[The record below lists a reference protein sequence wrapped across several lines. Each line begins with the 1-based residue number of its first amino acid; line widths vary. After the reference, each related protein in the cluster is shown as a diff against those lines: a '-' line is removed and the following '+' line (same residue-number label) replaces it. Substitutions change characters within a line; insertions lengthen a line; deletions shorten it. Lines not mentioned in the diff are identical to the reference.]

1 MLAIRLRDTGEE
13 IMKKRSV
20 EPSLDRLGAVS
31 EFFEAELAAC
41 QAPPKVIAQVNVA
54 IDEIFSN
61 IARYSGATSAT
72 VGCEVE
78 GGRALLRFTDNGRPY
93 DPTRQ
98 ADPDTT
104 LGAEEREIG
113 GLGIFMVK
121 KTMDRIAYTYADGM
135 NVLTVEKSW

>member
-1 MLAIRLRDTGEE
+1 MG
-13 IMKKRSV
+13 MKKRSV
-20 EPSLDRLGAVS
+20 EPSLDQIGAVS
-31 EFFEAELAAC
+31 EFFEGELAAH
-41 QAPPKVIAQVNVA
+41 QAPAKVIAQVNVA

-78 GGRALLRFTDNGRPY
+78 AGRAVLRFTDNGRPY
-93 DPTRQ
+93 DPTQQ

-121 KTMDRIAYTYADGM
+121 KTMDRIAYSYSDGI
-135 NVLTVEKSW
+135 NVLTIEKSW

>member
-1 MLAIRLRDTGEE
+1 
-13 IMKKRSV
+13 MKKRGV
-20 EPSLDRLGAVS
+20 EPSLDQIRAVS
-31 EFFEAELAAC
+31 GFFEAELTAH
-41 QAPPKVIAQVNVA
+41 QALPKVIAQVNVA

-78 GGRALLRFTDNGRPY
+78 AGRAILRFTDNGRPY
-93 DPTRQ
+93 DPTQQ

-104 LGAEEREIG
+104 LGIEEREIG

-121 KTMDRIAYTYADGM
+121 KTMDRITYAYADGM
-135 NVLTVEKSW
+135 NVLTIEKSW

>member
-1 MLAIRLRDTGEE
+1 MLSDFVWRERTARQA
-13 IMKKRSV
+13 
-20 EPSLDRLGAVS
+20 SL
-31 EFFEAELAAC
+31 
-41 QAPPKVIAQVNVA
+41 KVIAQVNVA
-54 IDEIFSN
+54 IDEIVSN

-78 GGRALLRFTDNGRPY
+78 AGRAVLRFTDNGRPY
-93 DPTRQ
+93 DPTQQ